1 MLMKTI
7 MDFRFW
13 SVSMN
18 FQILTC
24 SMQKYPFLIFLKK
37 AEWKEMALSK

>member
-13 SVSMN
+13 IVSMN

-24 SMQKYPFLIFLKK
+24 SMQKYPLLFKKK
-37 AEWKEMALSK
+37 AEWKEMVLSK

>member
-13 SVSMN
+13 SVN
-18 FQILTC
+18 KNIQILTC
-24 SMQKYPFLIFLKK
+24 AMQKYAFLLKKK
-37 AEWKEMALSK
+37 AEWKEIVLDK